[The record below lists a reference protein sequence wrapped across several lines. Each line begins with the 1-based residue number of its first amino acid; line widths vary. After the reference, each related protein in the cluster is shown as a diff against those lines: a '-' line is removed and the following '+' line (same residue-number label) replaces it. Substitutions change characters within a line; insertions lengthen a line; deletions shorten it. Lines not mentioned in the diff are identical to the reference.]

1 MEGSPSFTALL
12 RKVQGVTVLRVSGE
26 LDLHSAPRFQD
37 ALERA
42 VSAAEQ
48 AEGPAP
54 KVLVVDLSA
63 AKFIDSAGIG
73 TLMGSTQ
80 GFRDSGGGGKAGGFG
95 RGSAA
100 PLGGHRARRGAA
112 GLPRCAI
119 GRRRPVKWRVTRTY
133 G

>member
-12 RKVQGVTVLRVSGE
+12 RKVQRVTVLRVSGE

-63 AKFIDSAGIG
+63 AKFMDSAGIG

-80 GFRDSGGGGKAGGFG
+80 GFRDSGGEV
-95 RGSAA
+95 RLVV
-100 PLGGHRARRGAA
+100 LGGEVLRLLEVT
-112 GLPRCAI
+112 GLGEAL
-119 GRRRPVKWRVTRTY
+119 RVYPDALSAVEDR
-133 G
+133 

>member
-63 AKFIDSAGIG
+63 AKFMDSAGIG

-80 GFRDSGGGGKAGGFG
+80 GFRDSGG
-95 RGSAA
+95 R
-100 PLGGHRARRGAA
+100 
-112 GLPRCAI
+112 
-119 GRRRPVKWRVTRTY
+119 
-133 G
+133 

>member
-1 MEGSPSFTALL
+1 VEGSPSFTALL

-63 AKFIDSAGIG
+63 AKFMDSAGIG

-80 GFRDSGGGGKAGGFG
+80 GFRDSGGEV
-95 RGSAA
+95 RLVV
-100 PLGGHRARRGAA
+100 LGGEVLRLLEVT
-112 GLPRCAI
+112 GLGEAL
-119 GRRRPVKWRVTRTY
+119 RVYPDALSAVEDR
-133 G
+133 

>member
-1 MEGSPSFTALL
+1 VEGSPSFTALL
-12 RKVQGVTVLRVSGE
+12 RKVQRVTVLRVSGE

-63 AKFIDSAGIG
+63 AKFMDSAGIG

-80 GFRDSGGGGKAGGFG
+80 GFRDSGGEV
-95 RGSAA
+95 RLVV
-100 PLGGHRARRGAA
+100 LGGEVLRLLEVT
-112 GLPRCAI
+112 GLGEAL
-119 GRRRPVKWRVTRTY
+119 RVYPDALSAVEDR
-133 G
+133 

>member
-1 MEGSPSFTALL
+1 VEGSPSFTALL

-37 ALERA
+37 ALESA

-54 KVLVVDLSA
+54 KVLVADLSA
-63 AKFIDSAGIG
+63 AKFMDSAGIG

-80 GFRDSGGGGKAGGFG
+80 GFRDSGGEV
-95 RGSAA
+95 RLVV
-100 PLGGHRARRGAA
+100 LGGEVLRLLEVT
-112 GLPRCAI
+112 GLGEAL
-119 GRRRPVKWRVTRTY
+119 RVYPDALSAVEDR
-133 G
+133 